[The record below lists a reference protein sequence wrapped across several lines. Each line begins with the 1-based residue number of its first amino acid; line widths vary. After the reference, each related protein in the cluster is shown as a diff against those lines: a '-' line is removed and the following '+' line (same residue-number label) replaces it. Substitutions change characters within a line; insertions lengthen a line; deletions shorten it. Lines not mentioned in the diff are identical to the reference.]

1 MVKDFIPEGFKPDE
15 EAEELA
21 QQIRLLE
28 SSMSRT
34 TTKPTLSRAA
44 QPVPVVAPE
53 PYVNKASIFLDED
66 EGARKLNG
74 GPRGRVHKRF

>member
-1 MVKDFIPEGFKPDE
+1 MVKDFIPEGFKPDT
-15 EAEELA
+15 EAEELS

-28 SSMSRT
+28 ASLSRT
-34 TTKPTLSRAA
+34 TTKPTRSRAV
-44 QPVPVVAPE
+44 QPEPVAAPE
-53 PYVNKASIFLDED
+53 PYVNKANIFLDED